1 MTDRRKAVSAL
12 AMLFAINMMNFY
24 DRQIIAVVM
33 EPILEE
39 WQLKDSQGALLG
51 TAFILIYAVMG
62 VPLGRLTDK
71 VSRVRILAIG
81 VFVWSLLTAAS
92 GLARNYWQL
101 FVYRLGVGIGEAS
114 CAPAG
119 NSLIGDLFPANKRAK
134 ALSIFMLGLP
144 IGMALSYAISGRL
157 AQAWGWRWAFYVAI
171 VPGLICSLW
180 ALLIREPQRGATE
193 THNIGAAKREGS
205 PYRLVLSISTMWW
218 IILSGALHNFN
229 MYAIASFIN
238 PFLQRYHGLDIQ
250 QASYVSMVVNGL
262 MGIPGLILG
271 GLAADWAMKRRKSG
285 RMLVG
290 TIALVVSVP
299 LVLLAISR
307 PGGDI
312 WGFAIWMGLGYA
324 VMSAYYSTVYATIQ
338 DIIEPSLR
346 GTAMSLYF
354 FAMYVLG
361 AALGPYG
368 TGLVSDYFTE
378 QAALAAGVT
387 IPLDTA
393 ARFEALKPFRAE
405 GLHSAMYIIPILGT
419 LLSFVLLAAARTVT
433 KDMDSLQKWMQES
446 SAKAQ
451 EKVPASVKAGD

>member
-1 MTDRRKAVSAL
+1 
-12 AMLFAINMMNFY
+12 MLFAINMMNFF
-24 DRQIIAVVM
+24 DRQIIAVVT
-33 EPILEE
+33 EPIRQE
-39 WQLKDSQGALLG
+39 WQLDYSRVALLG
-51 TAFILIYAVMG
+51 TAFTLIYAAMG

-81 VFVWSLLTAAS
+81 VLVWSILTAAS
-92 GLARNYWQL
+92 GLAKNYWQL
-101 FVYRLGVGIGEAS
+101 FAYRLGVGIGEAS

-119 NSLIGDLFPANKRAK
+119 NSLIGDLFPAHKRAK

-144 IGMALSYAISGRL
+144 IGMALSYAVSGRV
-157 AQAWGWRWAFYVAI
+157 AQAWGWRWAFYIAI
-171 VPGLICSLW
+171 IPGLICTVW

-193 THNIGAAKREGS
+193 SHNIGAAKREGS
-205 PYRLVLSISTMWW
+205 PYWLVLSIPTMWW

-238 PFLQRYHGLDIQ
+238 PFLQQYHGLNIR
-250 QASYVSMVVNGL
+250 QASDVSMIVNGL

-271 GLAADWAMKRRKSG
+271 GLAADWFMKKRKDG

-290 TIALVVSVP
+290 TIALVASVP

-307 PGGDI
+307 PRGDL
-312 WGFAIWMGLGYA
+312 WGFAIMMGLGYA
-324 VMSAYYSTVYATIQ
+324 VMNAYYSTVYATIQ

-361 AALGPYG
+361 ASFGPYG
-368 TGLVSDYFTE
+368 TGLASDHFTV

-387 IPLDTA
+387 IPVDQA
-393 ARFEALKPFRAE
+393 ARFQALEPFRAT

-419 LLSFVLLAAARTVT
+419 LLSFVLLAGARTVT
-433 KDMDSLQKWMQES
+433 KDMDKLQKWMRES
-446 SAKAQ
+446 IAK
-451 EKVPASVKAGD
+451 SKAGAAANVEVGD